1 MVALRNRYKMSK
13 TVMIGIWVDPAIRDI
28 VKQIAAIKG
37 VSVPEYIR
45 QLIDQDLDKRTVFT
59 DQLKA
64 NIVE

>member
-1 MVALRNRYKMSK
+1 MSK